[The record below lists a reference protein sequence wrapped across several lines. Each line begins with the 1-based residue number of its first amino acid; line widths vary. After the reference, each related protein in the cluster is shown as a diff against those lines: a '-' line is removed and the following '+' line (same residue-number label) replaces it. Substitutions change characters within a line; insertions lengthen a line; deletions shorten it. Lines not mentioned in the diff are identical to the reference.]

1 MAIFSFVKPGK
12 KIFDTI
18 TSVSP
23 KVNKTKLDE
32 AKSKL
37 AIQTQKTKA
46 SGAKLKQTL
55 FESKNKAFKGD
66 DFTFGTTNKKT
77 PKVSE
82 QKATGGRV
90 GRRFGSP
97 NPRKSNVQKIKE
109 TFGPKKKLSP
119 KQMKIAKLAGD
130 PKRIDAPDFKKL
142 RGKA

>member
-1 MAIFSFVKPGK
+1 MGIFSFVKPGK
-12 KIFDTI
+12 KIFKTI
-18 TSVSP
+18 TSVKPNVP
-23 KVNKTKLDE
+23 KNKSEILARDLARAKQKRQASEVKLDNTVFRIE
-32 AKSKL
+32 
-37 AIQTQKTKA
+37 QQKERLL
-46 SGAKLKQTL
+46 GKQY
-55 FESKNKAFKGD
+55 KKG
-66 DFTFGTTNKKT
+66 KELEK
-77 PKVSE
+77 
-82 QKATGGRV
+82 KATGGRV